1 MSRSH
6 AKVTSRCGD
15 AYAHPTGSG
24 ENDFGDS
31 VSVYVFHIGM
41 RT

>member
-1 MSRSH
+1 MGRSH
-6 AKVTSRCGD
+6 AMVTGRCGD

-31 VSVYVFHIGM
+31 GSVYVFHADM